1 MKFIHLT
8 DTHLIAPPQEQL
20 GIDRCQRL
28 VDSVAS
34 INANHTDTELCRL
47 TGDLTNWAEPG
58 IYDSLIKIMGNL
70 TPNRTTKKTRS
81 CPTRLTRLRARTY
94 RTIKTNGPELA
105 FVNFDSAKHY
115 DPA

>member
-34 INANHTDTELCRL
+34 INANHTDTDLCRL

-58 IYDSLIKIMGNL
+58 IYNSLIKIMGNL

-81 CPTRLTRLRARTY
+81 CPTRLARLRARTY
-94 RTIKTNGPELA
+94 WTIKTNGPEPA
-105 FVNFDSAKHY
+105 FVGFDSAKHY
-115 DPA
+115 DPS